1 MCPQPFFVRRG
12 PSLLWLT
19 LRLYPRARLARRG
32 HPAGQE
38 NLRARRRAARVLAG
52 PGRPPWRPPAP
63 RPPRAQRQR
72 RTREMRGARA
82 RLVLTFVV
90 YAPRSFSHLRFKL
103 EYATHTTSH
112 HHQPRLREM
121 RCVRAAHCNP
131 GHTGAQIHQR
141 SVRLHDA
148 QEPCVQGHARQG
160 RRRNAAR
167 VPGRLGALSRAA
179 RSPSVARH

>member
-1 MCPQPFFVRRG
+1 MVLRGCVPRRFCETR
-12 PSLLWLT
+12 SLPGLPAPGAGTPRDKKTFELDGG
-19 LRLYPRARLARRG
+19 PRACWRGQGARRG
-32 HPAGQE
+32 A
-38 NLRARRRAARVLAG
+38 
-52 PGRPPWRPPAP
+52 
-63 RPPRAQRQR
+63 RPPRAPPVRSDNDERDYAQCTCAGR
-72 RTREMRGARA
+72 RACATR
-82 RLVLTFVV
+82 L
-90 YAPRSFSHLRFKL
+90 PSFSHLRFKL

-121 RCVRAAHCNP
+121 RCARAAHCNP
-131 GHTGAQIHQR
+131 GHTGARIHQR

-167 VPGRLGALSRAA
+167 VPGRLGALGRAA